1 MCPMSE
7 RPVRL
12 VLVDDHALMLDGLRH
27 LMRRESD
34 LQVVA
39 STQNAAEL
47 CEILDG
53 GGVDVVV
60 LDVEMP
66 YHGFRAL
73 QDVQRRRYP
82 VRVLLLSDHATDETL
97 HQAISLGA
105 DGLALKRETF
115 SQVAAA
121 IRQVAQGRLVF
132 PAEARQWLHPP
143 AEDDDSDLSPRET
156 DVLSQV
162 ARGLTNSEI
171 ARELDISR
179 NTVSFH
185 LKNIFCKLNVNNR
198 TEATVWYFTNRSS
211 FS

>member
-1 MCPMSE
+1 MSE

-27 LMRRESD
+27 LMRQEPD

-39 STQNAAEL
+39 STRNAADL

-60 LDVEMP
+60 LDIEMP

-73 QDVQRRRYP
+73 QDVRRRRYP
-82 VRVLLLSDHATDETL
+82 VRVLLLTAHATDDNL
-97 HQAISLGA
+97 RQAMSLGA
-105 DGLALKRETF
+105 DGLALKQERF

-121 IRQVAQGRLVF
+121 IRQVAAGRLVF
-132 PAEARQWLHPP
+132 PAAAQQGLHPTD
-143 AEDDDSDLSPRET
+143 EDSDESDLSPRET

-171 ARELDISR
+171 ARELDISQ

>member
-1 MCPMSE
+1 MSDQ
-7 RPVRL
+7 PVRV

-27 LMRRESD
+27 LLQQEPD
-34 LQVVA
+34 VQVVA
-39 STQNAAEL
+39 STQNAVTL

-53 GGVDVVV
+53 GGVDVV
-60 LDVEMP
+60 LMDIEMP

-73 QDVQRRRYP
+73 KDIQRRHYP
-82 VRVLLLSDHATDETL
+82 VRVLLLTGFATDENL
-97 HQAISLGA
+97 RQAIASGA
-105 DGLALKRETF
+105 DGLVFKREAF
-115 SQVAAA
+115 PRLAEAIQQVAA
-121 IRQVAQGRLVF
+121 GRLVF
-132 PAEARQWLHPP
+132 PAEANPLLNQ
-143 AEDDDSDLSPRET
+143 ATEDDSDLSPRET

-171 ARELDISR
+171 ARELSIST

-198 TEATVWYFTNRSS
+198 TEATVWYFTNKTS

>member
-1 MCPMSE
+1 MSDQ
-7 RPVRL
+7 PVRV

-27 LMRRESD
+27 LLNREPD
-34 LQVVA
+34 VQVVA
-39 STQNAAEL
+39 STQNAVTL

-53 GGVDVVV
+53 GGIDVVL
-60 LDVEMP
+60 LDIEMP

-73 QDVQRRRYP
+73 KDIQRRHYP
-82 VRVLLLSDHATDETL
+82 VRVLLLTGFATDDNL
-97 HQAISLGA
+97 RQAIAAGA
-105 DGLALKRETF
+105 DGLVFKREAF
-115 SQVAAA
+115 AHLAEAIQQVAA
-121 IRQVAQGRLVF
+121 GRLVF
-132 PAEARQWLHPP
+132 PAEATPLLNNSL
-143 AEDDDSDLSPRET
+143 DDTDSELSPREN

-171 ARELDISR
+171 ARKLNIST